1 MQLVH
6 DPVLTQILFQS
17 NTACRRTLP
26 TPQHLADV
34 DR

>member
-6 DPVLTQILFQS
+6 DPVLTQILLQS
-17 NTACRRTLP
+17 NRACRRSLP
-26 TPQHLADV
+26 TPHHLADV